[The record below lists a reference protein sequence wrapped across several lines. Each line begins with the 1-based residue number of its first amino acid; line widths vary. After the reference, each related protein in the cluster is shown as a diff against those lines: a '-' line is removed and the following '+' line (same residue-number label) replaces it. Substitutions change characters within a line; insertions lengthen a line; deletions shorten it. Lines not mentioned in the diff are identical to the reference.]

1 MASTRDAAAAVAV
14 ANLRRLYHFLEWQA
28 RDAGHWIAGGYLI
41 CAFNDKWQRRNGVD
55 ILAPLTED
63 KLRGLARER
72 SVEILRAQEK
82 IKILSRSGVYRCRV
96 CRKLFSNHTMSLVHA
111 LDEHDDFP
119 AVKAAGKE

>member
-1 MASTRDAAAAVAV
+1 MASTPDANVAV
-14 ANLRRLYHFLEWQA
+14 ANLRRLFRSLEWQD
-28 RDAGHWIAGGYLI
+28 RDTGQWRCGGYLT

-63 KLRGLARER
+63 KLRELARER
-72 SVEILRAQEK
+72 AVEIIRAQDKIGMEK
-82 IKILSRSGVYRCRV
+82 PGGYRCLV
-96 CRKLFSNHTMSLVHA
+96 CKKLFSNYTSSLAHA

>member
-1 MASTRDAAAAVAV
+1 MASTIDAAAKVGA
-14 ANLRRLYHFLEWQA
+14 ANLRRLYRFLEWQA

-63 KLRGLARER
+63 KLRELARER
-72 SVEILRAQEK
+72 SVEILRAREK
-82 IKILSRSGVYRCRV
+82 IGMEGSGFYRCLV
-96 CRKLFSNHTMSLVHA
+96 CGKLFSNHTTSLAHA

>member
-1 MASTRDAAAAVAV
+1 MASTPNADVAA
-14 ANLRRLYHFLEWQA
+14 ANLRRLYRFLEWQA

-41 CAFNDKWQRRNGVD
+41 WAFNDKWQRRNGVD

-63 KLRGLARER
+63 KLRELARER
-72 SVEILRAQEK
+72 SVEIIRAQGK
-82 IKILSRSGVYRCRV
+82 IDIEESGFYRCLV
-96 CRKLFSNHTMSLVHA
+96 CRKLFSNDTSSLAHA